1 MNPTS
6 HTPMIWLEK
15 TAEMATMKQSL
26 GQNGESCRE

>member
-6 HTPMIWLEK
+6 HTLTIWLEK

-26 GQNGESCRE
+26 GQNGEFCRK